1 MNVFRHIIYLNYTS
15 FNKMGKGIKYIYL
28 GLMFCVILIMVI
40 VKMAYKF
47 LVILKLLKQT
57 YDF

>member
-1 MNVFRHIIYLNYTS
+1 
-15 FNKMGKGIKYIYL
+15 MGKGIKYIYL